1 VTSINVAFAEA
12 SVPLPIVTH
21 PAPPP
26 LGACHVA
33 ALVEVAVGIYHTAGV
48 PVTVI
53 PPILTESVAL
63 ATALVIC
70 HPEILLFVR
79 VSVEFLDTRVSL
91 APVGSVRIPPETVI
105 AAILGVTR
113 AGEPVLTSPPVPV
126 ELAPP
131 RVSTI
136 AQTVVSSR
144 TVAAAAVMVMLA
156 SGIVIVFSVVVGQE
170 NLVNPLPVPP

>member
-1 VTSINVAFAEA
+1 
-12 SVPLPIVTH
+12 
-21 PAPPP
+21 
-26 LGACHVA
+26 
-33 ALVEVAVGIYHTAGV
+33 
-48 PVTVI
+48 
-53 PPILTESVAL
+53 
-63 ATALVIC
+63 
-70 HPEILLFVR
+70 

-91 APVGSVRIPPETVI
+91 APVGSVRVPPETVI
-105 AAILGVTR
+105 AAMLGVIR